1 MLFDFFYKGMDE
13 MENVKKRSSLVALK
27 DEVKQQ
33 LREDI
38 IKNNLKPGDRIVET
52 EVAKRLGISQVP
64 VREALRGLEEEGLI
78 NTIKYKGAFVTEINP
93 IEMYHMF
100 SLRAEIETNA
110 IEYILPKLT
119 KKDFGE
125 LYDIVDRMKY
135 GKQDYAVQSELDM
148 EFHRTIIEWAGVD
161 IYMRIWT
168 MLNTHIRRYIT
179 ILNPQVRILPEEV
192 YQYHLELIKTLE
204 DKDIERAKHV
214 FREHIMKMVSK

>member
-1 MLFDFFYKGMDE
+1 M
-13 MENVKKRSSLVALK
+13 MENVKKGSSLVSLK
-27 DEVKQQ
+27 DEVKQK
-33 LREDI
+33 LRDDI
-38 IKNNLKPGDRIVET
+38 IKNKLKPGDRIVET
-52 EVAKRLGISQVP
+52 EVARGLGISQVP

-78 NTIKYKGAFVTEINP
+78 KTIKYKGAFVTEINP
-93 IEMYHMF
+93 VEMYHMF

-110 IEYILPKLT
+110 IEFILPKLT

-125 LYDIVDRMKY
+125 LYDIVDKMKC
-135 GKQDYAVQSELDM
+135 GKKDYVVQSELDM

-192 YQYHLELIKTLE
+192 YQYHLELINVLE
-204 DKDIERAKHV
+204 QKDREKAKQV